1 MSDHPTKLL
10 FICSRNQ
17 VRSKT
22 AEELYANF
30 PGYEA
35 RSAGTQ
41 PEARIKVT
49 EGSLGWADIIVCM
62 EKAHLQKIR
71 RKFPEV
77 LAEKEIVVLHL
88 PDEFTYGD
96 PELTDELLARL
107 SEHMEVPD

>member
-1 MSDHPTKLL
+1 MDHPTKLL

-22 AEELYANF
+22 AEELYTNF

-49 EGSLGWADIIVCM
+49 EGLIGWADVLICM
-62 EKAHLQKIR
+62 EKSHLHKIR
-71 RKFPEV
+71 QKYPE
-77 LAEKEIVVLHL
+77 AIAGKETVVLHL
-88 PDEFTYGD
+88 PDEFAYGD
-96 PELTDELLARL
+96 PDLTDELLARL
-107 SEHMEVPD
+107 SEYVDVPD

>member
-1 MSDHPTKLL
+1 MDPPTKLL
-10 FICSRNQ
+10 FVCSRNQ

-22 AEELYANF
+22 AEELYTHF

-49 EGSLGWADIIVCM
+49 EGQLGWADVVVCM

-71 RKFPEV
+71 KKYPE
-77 LAEKEIVVLHL
+77 AMAGKDTVVLHL
-88 PDEFTYGD
+88 PDDFAYGD
-96 PELTDELLARL
+96 PALTDELPARL
-107 SEHMEVPD
+107 SEYFEVPEV